1 MGRARQSRMRGAWTW
16 LVWAALLMLVAQ
28 PATAAAFAGPA
39 RGETIVVEI
48 CSSHAGKPVK
58 IELPGDPAPKG
69 DCQKCDHGCCP
80 PAALNVVA
88 PLGACAPAAYVAAT
102 AFAVT
107 APERL
112 SLARAPPRPPSQ
124 GPPASDA

>member
-1 MGRARQSRMRGAWTW
+1 MRGAWTW

-28 PATAAAFAGPA
+28 PATAAALSGPVH
-39 RGETIVVEI
+39 GETIVVAL
-48 CSSHAGKPVK
+48 CSADSHGKPVK

-80 PAALNVVA
+80 PAALQMVA
-88 PLGACAPAAYVAAT
+88 PLGACAPAVYVAAT

-124 GPPASDA
+124 GPPASNA